1 MEGGPCAD
9 TSEESAVDKPRGG
22 LRRSQ
27 PCPHLDLRLLAPE
40 LGENE
45 CLLFKVNSRG
55 TLLWPPAQTRTSGPR
70 VHQRALLPKE
80 GVPEMTGTPF
90 SPQPPTPRPG
100 TFSSQKV
107 LH

>member
-1 MEGGPCAD
+1 METESLERVIKLNEVIKVGPNPTQVMSLREVRTQTRTEGGPCAD

-45 CLLFKVNSRG
+45 G
-55 TLLWPPAQTRTSGPR
+55 TRDQVANI
-70 VHQRALLPKE
+70 H
-80 GVPEMTGTPF
+80 
-90 SPQPPTPRPG
+90 
-100 TFSSQKV
+100 
-107 LH
+107 